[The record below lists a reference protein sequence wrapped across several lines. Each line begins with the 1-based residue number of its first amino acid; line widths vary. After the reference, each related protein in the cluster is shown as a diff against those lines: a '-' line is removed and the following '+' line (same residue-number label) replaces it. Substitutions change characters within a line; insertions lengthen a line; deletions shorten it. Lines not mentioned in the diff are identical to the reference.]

1 MKACT
6 HAITGYLSQAI
17 HTLQPLSSHLQF
29 TRETGIFDLL
39 NVRLVHGWLVD
50 PQVCVLGGETLS
62 MRI

>member
-6 HAITGYLSQAI
+6 YAITGCFSQAI
-17 HTLQPLSSHLQF
+17 NTLQTLPSHVQF

-50 PQVCVLGGETLS
+50 PQVCVFGGETLS